1 MAENSQA
8 NPMLSDYEDL
18 PEAIKVGVSYV
29 AYQWMSDEQ
38 KARLIQSETE
48 PEWEE

>member
-18 PEAIKVGVSYV
+18 PEAIKVGVTYSDYK
-29 AYQWMSDEQ
+29 WMSDSQ
-38 KARLIQSETE
+38 KASIQQTETE
-48 PEWEE
+48 PEWDE